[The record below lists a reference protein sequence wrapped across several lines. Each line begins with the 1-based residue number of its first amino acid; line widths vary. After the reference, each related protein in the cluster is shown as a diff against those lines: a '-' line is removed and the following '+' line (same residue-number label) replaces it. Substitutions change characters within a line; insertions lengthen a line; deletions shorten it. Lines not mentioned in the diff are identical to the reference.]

1 MHPSHL
7 CLPAHVCAH
16 ALSQLNCVLQEALSC
31 GVAPSLLTL
40 RQIGEAMFR
49 PPDVQNGGPS
59 EIDILP
65 VLPNT
70 DTKSYED
77 LHRTFGHLNEHSE
90 ADVKVKLAWVD
101 GQGGISGVH
110 MLCWPRC
117 GARCTRCT
125 RCGARTLRTL
135 HTLHTL
141 YVLVHRKEWEGE
153 VHG

>member
-1 MHPSHL
+1 
-7 CLPAHVCAH
+7 
-16 ALSQLNCVLQEALSC
+16 
-31 GVAPSLLTL
+31 
-40 RQIGEAMFR
+40 MFR
-49 PPDVQNGGPS
+49 PPDIQNGGPS